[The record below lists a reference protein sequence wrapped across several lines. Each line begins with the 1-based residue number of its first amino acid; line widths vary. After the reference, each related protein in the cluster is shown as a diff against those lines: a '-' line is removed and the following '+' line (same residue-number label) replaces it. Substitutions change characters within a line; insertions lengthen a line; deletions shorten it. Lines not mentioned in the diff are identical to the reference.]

1 MLGSSEN
8 ASAGRSPSLPKNNDG
23 IGNMSRS
30 RLTSLRF
37 PSMRATYPNR
47 QPRKLWS
54 PAGRTVVF
62 ALAASSI
69 ACLLAD
75 FYRLCPMRTFT
86 LFIFLP
92 ASFALAALAV
102 ADRACG
108 DHGLWR
114 GLVIGIVSGIL
125 AAVAYDL
132 FRLPFVF
139 AKAWGIN
146 SVIPQLNLFKVFP
159 AFGAMIL
166 GLPTEPAHYSAAS
179 HLIGWA
185 YHFSNGMTF
194 GVMFVAAL
202 GELTGRRW
210 LWGVAMAVGLELG
223 MLLTP
228 YPRMFGIPVT
238 ALFVGVTLAAHVI
251 FGVVMGLSAQWLDS
265 VWRLER
271 GDHAAESFPRA

>member
-1 MLGSSEN
+1 
-8 ASAGRSPSLPKNNDG
+8 
-23 IGNMSRS
+23 
-30 RLTSLRF
+30 
-37 PSMRATYPNR
+37 
-47 QPRKLWS
+47 
-54 PAGRTVVF
+54 VF
-62 ALAASSI
+62 VLAATSI
-69 ACLLAD
+69 ACLLTD

-92 ASFALAALAV
+92 ALFALAALAV
-102 ADRACG
+102 ADRVCG
-108 DHGLWR
+108 DRGLWR

-125 AAVAYDL
+125 AAVAYDV

-139 AKAWGIN
+139 AKAWAID

-159 AFGAMIL
+159 AFGALIL
-166 GLPTEPAHYSAAS
+166 GLPAEPAHYSAAA

-202 GELTGRRW
+202 GELTGSRW
-210 LWGVAMAVGLELG
+210 LWGVAMAVALELG

-238 ALFVGVTLAAHVI
+238 ASFVGVTLAAHVI
-251 FGVVMGLSAQWLDS
+251 FGVVMGMSARWLAS
-265 VWRLER
+265 VWHMER
-271 GDHAAESFPRA
+271 GHHAAEPFPKG